1 MAYDVKFLRGTAE
14 AYKALTEK
22 NDKVFYYLTDKKQL
36 YLGSELLSNT
46 PEVNTVATALENYK
60 TSNDAR
66 VKKVEDNIGD
76 ITTFTEVGA
85 TVSAAIKKL
94 AADIKTAQGAGEV
107 TVSTETTTE
116 GMSKSY
122 TFTQNGKQITVID
135 IPKDMVVSSGE
146 VVKNPAG
153 QAPGTYI
160 CLTLANA
167 TQDKIYINVAGLV
180 DIYTPAAGAT
190 EVQLAL
196 GGTNGHEFSAT
207 LVDGGVSTDKIA
219 DAAVTTG
226 KIADKNVTKAK
237 LEQAVQDSLGKADT
251 AVQTVTEGTANGE
264 ILVDGAA
271 VKVHGLG
278 SAAYQNSDAFD
289 AKGAA
294 ANVKAEL
301 LGDAETPAAETIRY
315 VQKAVDKEVEDRK
328 TAVSTVD
335 GKVTALETKVNEALG
350 DGGNVATQ
358 ITDAINKL
366 DADKAVSKDGM
377 AVTGITQVDGVITK
391 IAEHD
396 FAKDIADA
404 KQAAIDAA
412 AADATSKAETAEA
425 NAKAD
430 AKTKADTAE
439 SNAKAYADTKKGEA
453 IEAAATDATT
463 KAGQALTDAKAYVDE
478 GLTWGSFNQ

>member
-1 MAYDVKFLRGTAE
+1 MAYDVKFLRGLSTAFDSKT
-14 AYKALTEK
+14 A
-22 NDKVFYYLTDKKQL
+22 NDKTFYYLTDTNQL
-36 YLGSELLSNT
+36 YLGGQLLSNT
-46 PEVNTVATALENYK
+46 PEVNTVAKALESYK

-76 ITTFTEVGA
+76 ITTFTEVGT

-94 AADIKTAQGAGEV
+94 ATDIKTAQSAGAV

-122 TFTQNGKQITVID
+122 TFSQNGKQITVID

-146 VVKNPAG
+146 VVKDPEG
-153 QAPGTYI
+153 QEPGTYI

-237 LEQAVQDSLGKADT
+237 LEQAIQDSLGKADS
-251 AVQTVTEGTANGE
+251 AVQTVAEGTVNGE
-264 ILVDGAA
+264 ILVDGEA

-289 AKGAA
+289 GAGTA
-294 ANVKAEL
+294 AGVKTEL
-301 LGDAETPAAETIRY
+301 LGDETTPAAETIRG
-315 VQKAVDKEVEDRK
+315 VKK
-328 TAVSTVD
+328 T
-335 GKVTALETKVNEALG
+335 VTTLEKKVNDALG
-350 DGGNVATQ
+350 EGGNVATQ
-358 ITDAINKL
+358 ITNAIAKLDSEKTAATGKAINK
-366 DADKAVSKDGM
+366 
-377 AVTGITQVDGVITK
+377 ITQVDGIITEIEELDVAGL
-391 IAEHD
+391 IAT
-396 FAKDIADA
+396 AKTE
-404 KQAAIDAA
+404 AIDAA
-412 AADATSKAETAEA
+412 AADATTKAGTAET
-425 NAKAD
+425 
-430 AKTKADTAE
+430 
-439 SNAKAYADTKKGEA
+439 NAKAYADG
-453 IEAAATDATT
+453 
-463 KAGQALTDAKAYVDE
+463 L
-478 GLTWGSFNQ
+478 LTWGSF

>member
-1 MAYDVKFLRGTAE
+1 MAHDVKFLRGNSTAFN
-14 AYKALTEK
+14 AITAPDNKT
-22 NDKVFYYLTDKKQL
+22 FYYLTDTDEL
-36 YLGSELLSNT
+36 YLGKQLLSNH
-46 PEVNTVATALENYK
+46 PEVKTLKEALATYK
-60 TSNDAR
+60 TSNDAK
-66 VKKVEDNIGD
+66 VKTVEDNIGTIGD
-76 ITTFTEVGA
+76 FAEVGK
-85 TVSAAIKKL
+85 TVSAAIVKL
-94 AADIKTAQGAGEV
+94 ANDIKTAQSAGEV

-122 TFTQNGKQITVID
+122 TFSQNGKQITVID

-146 VVKNPAG
+146 VVKDPIG

-237 LEQAVQDSLGKADT
+237 LEQAVQDSLDKADS
-251 AVQTVTEGTANGE
+251 AVQTVAEGTVNGE
-264 ILVDGAA
+264 ILVDGEA

-289 AKGAA
+289 GAGTA
-294 ANVKAEL
+294 AGVKTEL
-301 LGDAETPAAETIRY
+301 LGGETNPAAETIRG
-315 VQKAVDKEVEDRK
+315 VKEAVEKEVTDRT
-328 TAVSTVD
+328 TAVKDATD
-335 GKVTALETKVNEALG
+335 KITALETKVDTALG

-358 ITDAINKL
+358 ITNAIAKLDSEKTAATGKAINK
-366 DADKAVSKDGM
+366 
-377 AVTGITQVDGVITK
+377 IIQVDGIITEIGELDVVGL
-391 IAEHD
+391 IAT
-396 FAKDIADA
+396 AKTEAVE
-404 KQAAIDAA
+404 AA
-412 AADATSKAETAEA
+412 AADATAKANAAETE
-425 NAKAD
+425 
-430 AKTKADTAE
+430 
-439 SNAKAYADTKKGEA
+439 AKAY
-453 IEAAATDATT
+453 IDA
-463 KAGQALTDAKAYVDE
+463 LM
-478 GLTWGSFNQ
+478 TWGPLN

>member
-22 NDKVFYYLTDKKQL
+22 NDKVFYYLTDTKQL

-76 ITTFTEVGA
+76 ITTFTEVGT
-85 TVSAAIKKL
+85 TVSAAIVKL
-94 AADIKTAQGAGEV
+94 ATDIKTAQNAGEV
-107 TVSTETTTE
+107 TVSTEKTTD

-122 TFTQNGKQITVID
+122 TFTQNGKTITVVD
-135 IPKDMVVSSGE
+135 IPKDMVVSGGE
-146 VVKNPAG
+146 VVKNPDG
-153 QAPGTYI
+153 QKPGTYI

-167 TQDKIYINVAGLV
+167 EQSKLYIDVAGLV
-180 DIYTPAAGAT
+180 DTYTAAADAT
-190 EVQLAL
+190 EVQVAFD
-196 GGTNGHEFSAT
+196 GYKVSAT
-207 LVDGGVSTDKIA
+207 LVDGGVSEAKIA
-219 DAAVTTG
+219 ADAVITS
-226 KIADKNVTKAK
+226 KIKDGNVTKTK
-237 LEQAVQDSLGKADT
+237 LEADVQESLGKADS
-251 AVQTVTEGTANGE
+251 AVQTVVEGTANGE
-264 ILVDGAA
+264 ILVDGEA

-278 SAAYQNSDAFD
+278 SAAYQNVDAFD
-289 AKGAA
+289 AKDAA

-301 LGDAETPAAETIRY
+301 LGEAETPAAETIRY

-366 DADKAVSKDGM
+366 DANKAVSKDGM
-377 AVTGITQVDGVITK
+377 AVTGITQVDGVITE

-463 KAGQALTDAKAYVDE
+463 KADQALTDAKAYVDE
-478 GLTWGSFNQ
+478 GLTWGTF